1 MRGISLHR
9 GRSHSISAGT
19 TILTVTC
26 AKLGII
32 IIIKTLWHVLLCA
45 DKQQQPFAMK
55 WSYYYSRPWLI
66 IFLAQHITSHPDMAH
81 SPSFWKTFPGVTN
94 VKLYDDT
101 GHYLHK
107 RSTNIQV
114 AVRAVTVEM
123 IRSVLQKDECVKDE
137 PVTGMTVRGFLFSFI
152 FWPIGIEN
160 CGIERKYQK
169 PLPRSLPAC
178 AIGKVRFKTFLRQE
192 NLTEVLKFLPNHLK
206 LNKSKVLNLL

>member
-1 MRGISLHR
+1 MRGISLHH

-66 IFLAQHITSHPDMAH
+66 IFLAQHITSHPDMAY

-137 PVTGMTVRGFLFSFI
+137 PVTGMTVKRIFILLHLLTNRNWELWHWKKISETASPLFTCMRYWKSSFQNI
-152 FWPIGIEN
+152 SPS
-160 CGIERKYQK
+160 RK
-169 PLPRSLPAC
+169 PDRSSQILAKSP
-178 AIGKVRFKTFLRQE
+178 KVK
-192 NLTEVLKFLPNHLK
+192 
-206 LNKSKVLNLL
+206 

>member
-1 MRGISLHR
+1 MCRQ
-9 GRSHSISAGT
+9 T
-19 TILTVTC
+19 TTTVC
-26 AKLGII
+26 DEVKL
-32 IIIKTLWHVLLCA
+32 LL
-45 DKQQQPFAMK
+45 QPPMTDYFPSTAH
-55 WSYYYSRPWLI
+55 
-66 IFLAQHITSHPDMAH
+66 HITSWHRAFPFLLED
-81 SPSFWKTFPGVTN
+81 FPGVTN
-94 VKLYDDT
+94 VKLDDDT

-169 PLPRSLPAC
+169 PLPPSLPAC